1 MTRRLDERKWTAC
14 EDAMSGTDWTLPNDP
29 LGAFCRDNHVALAGS
44 GNGPLTG
51 LTFAVKDLF
60 HIRGH
65 RTGFGHPDWLA
76 THPRAKRTAVAVK
89 RLLAAGANMV
99 GRTHCDEL
107 CYSLTGENVH
117 YGTPVN
123 VNTPGHIPGGS
134 SNGSAAAVAGKLVDF
149 AIGSDCGGS
158 VRIPASYCGILGMR
172 PTWGRVSLDDAVP
185 FGPSFDVAGW
195 FARDTGI
202 FETVGR
208 VLLKDRRKPRGP
220 KRLLIAGDTFALV
233 GRDIVGALRPSVARL
248 EALVGPRVEI
258 EVSPEGLETW
268 FETFRT
274 IQAAEVWASVGAWVG
289 EAKPR
294 LGPGVKE
301 RIAWAATVT
310 PEMLAEAS
318 ARRAEIGARM
328 ERLIGPDD
336 ILCLPTSPRAA
347 PLLGTPVDKIE
358 VEYRNQA
365 MCLLCIAGLA
375 GLPQL
380 SLPMARIDG
389 LPLGLSIIG
398 RRGADT
404 MLLSIASA
412 VAELRDDRSFL
423 REELTEARN
432 LRGDVKEIAQEMLRT
447 LKAVALRGLLE
458 EGKSPPAAAEIITPT
473 GETRPA

>member
-1 MTRRLDERKWTAC
+1 
-14 EDAMSGTDWTLPNDP
+14 MSSTGWTLPNDP

-44 GNGPLTG
+44 GKGPLAG

-60 HIRGH
+60 HIKGH
-65 RTGFGHPDWLA
+65 RTGFGHPDWLR
-76 THPRAKRTAVAVK
+76 THPPAKRTAAAVK
-89 RLLAAGANMV
+89 RLLAAGADMV

-117 YGTPVN
+117 YGAPVN
-123 VNTPGHIPGGS
+123 VNARGRIPGGS

-172 PTWGRVSLDDAVP
+172 PTWGRVSLDGAVP

-195 FARDTGI
+195 FARDAALFKKI
-202 FETVGR
+202 GR
-208 VLLKDRRKPRGP
+208 VLLEDRRKAGRP
-220 KRLLIAGDTFALV
+220 KRLLIARDAFALV
-233 GRDIVGALRPSVARL
+233 DSEVAKALRPAVSRL
-248 EALVGPRVEI
+248 ETLIGEGEEVE
-258 EVSPEGLETW
+258 VAPEGLVAW

-274 IQAAEVWASVGAWVG
+274 IQAAEVWESVGAWVSKV
-289 EAKPR
+289 EPR

-310 PEMLAEAS
+310 PQMHAEAS
-318 ARRAEIGARM
+318 ARRAEIVARM
-328 ERLIGPDD
+328 QRLVGPDD

-358 VEYRNQA
+358 IEYRNQA

-380 SLPMARIDG
+380 TLPMAHIDG
-389 LPLGLSIIG
+389 LPLGLSIVG

-404 MLLSIASA
+404 MLLSIA
-412 VAELRDDRSFL
+412 
-423 REELTEARN
+423 AR
-432 LRGDVKEIAQEMLRT
+432 T
-447 LKAVALRGLLE
+447 
-458 EGKSPPAAAEIITPT
+458 
-473 GETRPA
+473 